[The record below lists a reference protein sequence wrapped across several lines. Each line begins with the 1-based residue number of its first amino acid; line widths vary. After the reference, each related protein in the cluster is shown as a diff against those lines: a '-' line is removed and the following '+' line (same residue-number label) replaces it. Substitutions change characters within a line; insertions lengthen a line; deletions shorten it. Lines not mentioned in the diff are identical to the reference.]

1 MFVLYTKKK
10 ELLKH
15 ILFICVKEYLPGKTS
30 LKVLLLLFLLLLV
43 HLFHFLNII
52 DIIIDIM
59 ASQDMTNM
67 NEGIPTEICI
77 LFLGTIQ

>member
-52 DIIIDIM
+52 DITIVE
-59 ASQDMTNM
+59 SQDMTNM